1 MTPCVPDHP
10 YHANNCLMVRP
21 RIINLDLISFWIS
34 EVYGI
39 WAKNC
44 DYQQKEQQYGFGFS
58 KTNVL
63 ESVKPLIEDGL
74 FLLYFLKKENWNETV
89 FFVCLFYSSGENST
103 SAHTH
108 IYRQRVRER
117 AYKKWKKSPLCQ
129 NILLIQKQH
138 SLNHRR
144 TFFFLAACYCNTFD
158 FFSAFPIWKF
168 EVEHNSL
175 W

>member
-1 MTPCVPDHP
+1 MTPCIPDHP

-74 FLLYFLKKENWNETV
+74 FLLYFIEMKQFSLYV
-89 FFVCLFYSSGENST
+89 YSIQVVKI
-103 SAHTH
+103 ALLHTH
-108 IYRQRVRER
+108 RQRVRER

-158 FFSAFPIWKF
+158 FFLAFPIWKF